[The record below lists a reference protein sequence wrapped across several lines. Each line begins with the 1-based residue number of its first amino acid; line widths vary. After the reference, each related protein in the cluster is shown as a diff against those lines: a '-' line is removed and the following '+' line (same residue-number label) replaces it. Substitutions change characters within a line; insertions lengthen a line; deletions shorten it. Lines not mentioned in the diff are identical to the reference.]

1 MPNQNI
7 PRVNGRVI
15 ANAHMTSSYYS
26 KNGLNK
32 LTEKN
37 FVETMLR
44 TKPDQYDKMM
54 IRLFTDTRLYS
65 NDLIDLV
72 MKSGKPFMVND
83 PNGVFTYKIKKRAE
97 LPKVIAVYKAG
108 TTTAF
113 SAGEKPGIDGQE
125 FDMIFDKQVFSVND
139 IITAHRYEQETQV
152 QVTSESERF
161 QNGFKYRVRAA
172 GASAADFVNLSF
184 LAVGVE
190 YFKVGNVLGEYST
203 SFSGLGLFDGDLE
216 VMADVLNQYGVEHTI
231 TDWADATK
239 LGQQT
244 DASGN
249 PLDITYYSVT
259 DPNAQSEK
267 TKIVGW
273 EPTVSRL
280 LRMEMLR
287 MRANMLMWGRQ
298 GNTVDEKGRPTRLK
312 PGLWQQLHLGNVIY
326 YDKGQFSLNLIR
338 SAIGDLF
345 YNRVKVSERRVKIY
359 TNRAG
364 MELASSAM
372 RKDFNNQN
380 MMLSADKFIDGKD
393 RLKQGYALQF
403 DHFMTTETGPV
414 EFVELEQLNEHA
426 TFLELGPNRK
436 TPPIFII
443 LDVSNEGGAN
453 IREVK
458 LATRPNMY
466 YQYIPGSVGFGN
478 QQTVIANKDPYS
490 TYVMKDFG
498 GIFLEDPT
506 RTVIIKE
513 YPRL

>member
-1 MPNQNI
+1 MPNQSI

-15 ANAHMTSSYYS
+15 ANAHMTSSFYS
-26 KNGLNK
+26 KNGLGK
-32 LTEKN
+32 LTDKN

-54 IRLFTDTRLYS
+54 IRLFTDTKLYS

-97 LPKVIAVYKAG
+97 LPKVIVNLASSIA
-108 TTTAF
+108 
-113 SAGEKPGIDGQE
+113 KPGIDGQE
-125 FDMIFDKQVFSVND
+125 FEIVFDKNVFVVND
-139 IITAHRYEQETQV
+139 IITAHRYEQETQIQIV
-152 QVTSESERF
+152 SEGEKY
-161 QNGFKYRVRAA
+161 QNGFKFRARA
-172 GASAADFVNLSF
+172 IGASSSDFVNQRF
-184 LAVGVE
+184 LQVGTE
-190 YFKVGNVLGEYST
+190 YFKIGNILGEYTT
-203 SFSGLGLFDGDLE
+203 SFSSLGLFDGNLE
-216 VMADVLNQYGVEHTI
+216 VMADVLQQYGVEHTI

-239 LGQQT
+239 LGMQT

-259 DPNAQSEK
+259 DPMAVGEK

-280 LRMEMLR
+280 LRMEMMR
-287 MRANMLMWGRQ
+287 MKANTLMWGRQ
-298 GNTVDEKGRPTRLK
+298 GNAKDEKGRPTRAK
-312 PGLWQQLHLGNVIY
+312 QGLWQQLHLGNVIY
-326 YDKGQFSLNLIR
+326 YDRGQFSLNLIR
-338 SAIGDLF
+338 AAVGDLF
-345 YNRVKVSERRVKIY
+345 YNRVLIKDRNVKIY
-359 TNRAG
+359 TNRSG
-364 MELASSAM
+364 MELAATAI
-372 RKDFNNQN
+372 RKDFNGQN
-380 MMLSADKFIDGKD
+380 FMVDAGKFMDGKD
-393 RLKQGYALQF
+393 RLKQGYAFQF

-426 TFLELGPNRK
+426 TFLELGPNKK

-443 LDVSNEGGAN
+443 LDISGQDDAG

-466 YQYIPGSVGFGN
+466 YQYIPGSVGFGS
-478 QQTVIANKDPYS
+478 QQTVVASKDPYS
-490 TYVMKDFG
+490 TYMMKDFA

-506 RTVIIKE
+506 KTVIIKE
-513 YPRL
+513 FPRI

>member
-1 MPNQNI
+1 MPNQSI

-15 ANAHMTSSYYS
+15 ANAHMTSSFYS
-26 KNGLNK
+26 KNGLGK
-32 LTEKN
+32 LTDKN

-54 IRLFTDTRLYS
+54 IRLFTDTKLYS

-97 LPKVIAVYKAG
+97 LPKVIVNLASSIA
-108 TTTAF
+108 
-113 SAGEKPGIDGQE
+113 KPGIDGQE
-125 FDMIFDKQVFSVND
+125 FEIVFDKNVFVVND

-152 QVTSESERF
+152 QIVSEGEKY
-161 QNGFKYRVRAA
+161 QNGFKFRARA
-172 GASAADFVNLSF
+172 IGASGSDFVNQRF
-184 LAVGVE
+184 LQVGTE
-190 YFKVGNVLGEYST
+190 YFKIGNILGEYTT
-203 SFSGLGLFDGDLE
+203 SFSSLGLFDGNLE
-216 VMADVLNQYGVEHTI
+216 VMADVLQQYGVEHTI

-239 LGQQT
+239 LGVQT

-259 DPNAQSEK
+259 DPMAMGEK

-280 LRMEMLR
+280 LRMEMMR
-287 MRANMLMWGRQ
+287 MKANTLMWGRQ
-298 GNTVDEKGRPTRLK
+298 GNAKDEKGRPTRAK
-312 PGLWQQLHLGNVIY
+312 QGLWQQLHLGNVIY
-326 YDKGQFSLNLIR
+326 YDRGQFSLNLIR
-338 SAIGDLF
+338 AAVGDLF
-345 YNRVKVSERRVKIY
+345 YNRVLIKDRSVKIY
-359 TNRAG
+359 TNRSG
-364 MELASSAM
+364 MELAATAI
-372 RKDFNNQN
+372 RKDFNGQN
-380 MMLSADKFIDGKD
+380 FMVDAGKFMDGKD
-393 RLKQGYALQF
+393 RLKQGYAFQF

-426 TFLELGPNRK
+426 TFLELGPNKK

-443 LDVSNEGGAN
+443 LDISGQDDAG

-458 LATRPNMY
+458 LSTRPNMY
-466 YQYIPGSVGFGN
+466 YQYIPGSVGFGA
-478 QQTVIANKDPYS
+478 QQTVVASKDPYS
-490 TYVMKDFG
+490 TYMMKDFA

-506 RTVIIKE
+506 KSVIIKE
-513 YPRL
+513 FPRI

>member
-1 MPNQNI
+1 MPNQSI

-15 ANAHMTSSYYS
+15 ANAHMTSSFYS
-26 KNGLNK
+26 KNGLGK
-32 LTEKN
+32 LTDKN

-54 IRLFTDTRLYS
+54 IRLFTDTKLYS

-97 LPKVIAVYKAG
+97 LPKVIVNLASSIA
-108 TTTAF
+108 
-113 SAGEKPGIDGQE
+113 KPGIDGQE
-125 FDMIFDKQVFSVND
+125 FEIVFDKNVFVVND
-139 IITAHRYEQETQV
+139 IITAHRYEQETQIQIV
-152 QVTSESERF
+152 NEGEKY
-161 QNGFKYRVRAA
+161 QNGFKFRARA
-172 GASAADFVNLSF
+172 IGASGSDFVNQRF
-184 LAVGVE
+184 LQVGTE
-190 YFKVGNVLGEYST
+190 YFKIGNILGEYTT
-203 SFSGLGLFDGDLE
+203 SFSSLGLFDGNLE
-216 VMADVLNQYGVEHTI
+216 VMADVLQQYGVEHTI

-239 LGQQT
+239 LGVQT

-259 DPNAQSEK
+259 DPMAMGEK

-280 LRMEMLR
+280 LRMEMMR
-287 MRANMLMWGRQ
+287 MKANTLMWGRQ
-298 GNTVDEKGRPTRLK
+298 GNAKDEKGRPTRAK
-312 PGLWQQLHLGNVIY
+312 QGLWQQLHLGNVIY
-326 YDKGQFSLNLIR
+326 YDRGQFSLNLIR
-338 SAIGDLF
+338 AAVGDLF
-345 YNRVKVSERRVKIY
+345 YNRVLIKDRSVKIY
-359 TNRAG
+359 TNRSG
-364 MELASSAM
+364 MELAATAI
-372 RKDFNNQN
+372 RKDFNGQN
-380 MMLSADKFIDGKD
+380 FMVDAGKFMDGKD
-393 RLKQGYALQF
+393 RLKQGYAFQF

-426 TFLELGPNRK
+426 TFLELGPNKK

-443 LDVSNEGGAN
+443 LDISGQDDAG

-466 YQYIPGSVGFGN
+466 YQYIPGSVGFGA
-478 QQTVIANKDPYS
+478 QQTVVASKDPYS
-490 TYVMKDFG
+490 TYMMKDFA

-506 RTVIIKE
+506 KSVIIKE
-513 YPRL
+513 FPRI

>member
-1 MPNQNI
+1 MPNQSI

-15 ANAHMTSSYYS
+15 ANAHMTSSFYS
-26 KNGLNK
+26 KNGLGK
-32 LTEKN
+32 LTDKN

-54 IRLFTDTRLYS
+54 IRLFTDTKLYS

-97 LPKVIAVYKAG
+97 LPKVIINLASSIA
-108 TTTAF
+108 
-113 SAGEKPGIDGQE
+113 KPGIDGQE
-125 FDMIFDKQVFSVND
+125 FEIVFDKNVFVVND
-139 IITAHRYEQETQV
+139 IITAHRYEQETQIQIV
-152 QVTSESERF
+152 NEGEKY
-161 QNGFKYRVRAA
+161 QNGFKFRARA
-172 GASAADFVNLSF
+172 IGASGSDFVNQRF
-184 LAVGVE
+184 LQVGTE
-190 YFKVGNVLGEYST
+190 YFKIGNILGEYTT
-203 SFSGLGLFDGDLE
+203 SFSSLGMFDGNLE
-216 VMADVLNQYGVEHTI
+216 VMADVLQQYGVEHTI

-239 LGQQT
+239 LGMQT

-259 DPNAQSEK
+259 DPMAMGEK

-280 LRMEMLR
+280 LRMEMMR
-287 MRANMLMWGRQ
+287 MKANTLMWGRQ
-298 GNTVDEKGRPTRLK
+298 GNAKDEKGRPTRAK
-312 PGLWQQLHLGNVIY
+312 QGLWQQLHLGNVIY
-326 YDKGQFSLNLIR
+326 YDRGQFSLNLIR
-338 SAIGDLF
+338 AAVGDLF
-345 YNRVKVSERRVKIY
+345 YNRVLIKDRNVKIY
-359 TNRAG
+359 TNRSG
-364 MELASSAM
+364 MELAATAI
-372 RKDFNNQN
+372 RKDFNGQN
-380 MMLSADKFIDGKD
+380 FMVDAGKFMDGKD
-393 RLKQGYALQF
+393 RLKQGYAFQF

-426 TFLELGPNRK
+426 TFLELGPNKK

-443 LDVSNEGGAN
+443 LDISGQDDAG

-466 YQYIPGSVGFGN
+466 YQYIPGSVGFGS
-478 QQTVIANKDPYS
+478 QQTVVASKDPYS
-490 TYVMKDFG
+490 TYMMKDFA

-506 RTVIIKE
+506 KTVIIKE
-513 YPRL
+513 FPRI

>member
-1 MPNQNI
+1 MPNQSI

-15 ANAHMTSSYYS
+15 ANAHMTSSFYS
-26 KNGLNK
+26 KNGLGK
-32 LTEKN
+32 LTDKN

-54 IRLFTDTRLYS
+54 IRLFTDTKLYS

-97 LPKVIAVYKAG
+97 LPKVIVNLASSIA
-108 TTTAF
+108 
-113 SAGEKPGIDGQE
+113 KPGIDGQE
-125 FDMIFDKQVFSVND
+125 FEIVFDKNVFVVND

-152 QVTSESERF
+152 QIVSEGEKY
-161 QNGFKYRVRAA
+161 QNGFKFRARA
-172 GASAADFVNLSF
+172 IGASGSDFVNQRF
-184 LAVGVE
+184 LQVGTE
-190 YFKVGNVLGEYST
+190 YFKIGNILGEYTT
-203 SFSGLGLFDGDLE
+203 SFSSLGMFDGNLE
-216 VMADVLNQYGVEHTI
+216 VMADVLQQYGVEHTI

-239 LGQQT
+239 LGMQT

-259 DPNAQSEK
+259 DPMAMGEK

-280 LRMEMLR
+280 LRMEMMR
-287 MRANMLMWGRQ
+287 MKANTLMWGRQ
-298 GNTVDEKGRPTRLK
+298 GNAKDEKGRPTRAK
-312 PGLWQQLHLGNVIY
+312 QGLWQQLHLGNVIY
-326 YDKGQFSLNLIR
+326 YDRGQFSLNLIR
-338 SAIGDLF
+338 AAVGDLF
-345 YNRVKVSERRVKIY
+345 YNRVLIKDRNVKIY
-359 TNRAG
+359 TNRSG
-364 MELASSAM
+364 MELAATAI
-372 RKDFNNQN
+372 RKDFNGQN
-380 MMLSADKFIDGKD
+380 FMVDAGKFMDGKD
-393 RLKQGYALQF
+393 RLKQGYAFQF

-426 TFLELGPNRK
+426 TFLELGPNKK

-443 LDVSNEGGAN
+443 LDISGQDDAG

-466 YQYIPGSVGFGN
+466 YQYIPGSVGFGS
-478 QQTVIANKDPYS
+478 QQTVVASKDPYS
-490 TYVMKDFG
+490 TYMMKDFA

-506 RTVIIKE
+506 KTVIIKE
-513 YPRL
+513 FPRI

>member
-1 MPNQNI
+1 MPNQSI

-15 ANAHMTSSYYS
+15 ANAHMTSSFYS
-26 KNGLNK
+26 KNGLGK
-32 LTEKN
+32 LTDKN

-54 IRLFTDTRLYS
+54 IRLFTDTKLYS

-97 LPKVIAVYKAG
+97 LPKVIVNLASSIA
-108 TTTAF
+108 
-113 SAGEKPGIDGQE
+113 KPGIDGQE
-125 FDMIFDKQVFSVND
+125 FEIVFDKNVFVVND
-139 IITAHRYEQETQV
+139 IITAHRYEQETQIQIV
-152 QVTSESERF
+152 SEGEKY
-161 QNGFKYRVRAA
+161 QNGFKFRARA
-172 GASAADFVNLSF
+172 IGASGSDFVNQRF
-184 LAVGVE
+184 LQVGTE
-190 YFKVGNVLGEYST
+190 YFKIGNILGEYTT
-203 SFSGLGLFDGDLE
+203 SFSSLGLFDGNLE
-216 VMADVLNQYGVEHTI
+216 VMADVLQQYGVEHTI

-239 LGQQT
+239 LGVQT

-259 DPNAQSEK
+259 DPMAMGEK

-280 LRMEMLR
+280 LRMEMMR
-287 MRANMLMWGRQ
+287 MKANTLMWGRQ
-298 GNTVDEKGRPTRLK
+298 GNAKDEKGRPTRAK
-312 PGLWQQLHLGNVIY
+312 QGLWQQLHLGNVIY
-326 YDKGQFSLNLIR
+326 YDRGQFSLNLIR
-338 SAIGDLF
+338 AAVGDLF
-345 YNRVKVSERRVKIY
+345 YNRVLIKDRSVKIY
-359 TNRAG
+359 TNRSG
-364 MELASSAM
+364 MELAATAI
-372 RKDFNNQN
+372 RKDFNGQN
-380 MMLSADKFIDGKD
+380 FMVDAGKFMDGKD
-393 RLKQGYALQF
+393 RLKQGYAFQF

-426 TFLELGPNRK
+426 TFLELGPNKK

-443 LDVSNEGGAN
+443 LDISGQDDAG

-466 YQYIPGSVGFGN
+466 YQYIPGSVGFGS
-478 QQTVIANKDPYS
+478 QQTVVASKDPYS
-490 TYVMKDFG
+490 TYMMKDFA

-506 RTVIIKE
+506 KSVIIKE
-513 YPRL
+513 FPRL

>member
-1 MPNQNI
+1 MPNQSI

-15 ANAHMTSSYYS
+15 ANAHMTSSFYS
-26 KNGLNK
+26 KNGLGK
-32 LTEKN
+32 LTDKN

-54 IRLFTDTRLYS
+54 IRLFTDTKLYS

-97 LPKVIAVYKAG
+97 LPKVIVNLASSIA
-108 TTTAF
+108 
-113 SAGEKPGIDGQE
+113 KPGIDGQE
-125 FDMIFDKQVFSVND
+125 FEIVFDKNVFVVND

-152 QVTSESERF
+152 QIVSEGEKY
-161 QNGFKYRVRAA
+161 QNGFKFRARA
-172 GASAADFVNLSF
+172 IGASGSDFVNQRF
-184 LAVGVE
+184 LQVGTE
-190 YFKVGNVLGEYST
+190 YFKIGNILGEYTT
-203 SFSGLGLFDGDLE
+203 SFSSLGMFDGNLE
-216 VMADVLNQYGVEHTI
+216 VMADVLQQYGVEHTI

-239 LGQQT
+239 LGMQT

-259 DPNAQSEK
+259 DPMAMGEK

-280 LRMEMLR
+280 LRMEMMR
-287 MRANMLMWGRQ
+287 MKANTLMWGRQ
-298 GNTVDEKGRPTRLK
+298 GNGKDEKGRPTRAK
-312 PGLWQQLHLGNVIY
+312 QGLWQQLHLGNVIY
-326 YDKGQFSLNLIR
+326 YDRGQFSLNLIR
-338 SAIGDLF
+338 AAVGDLF
-345 YNRVKVSERRVKIY
+345 YNRVLIKDRSVKIY
-359 TNRAG
+359 TNRSG
-364 MELASSAM
+364 MELAATAI
-372 RKDFNNQN
+372 RKDFNGQN
-380 MMLSADKFIDGKD
+380 FMVDAGKFMDGKD
-393 RLKQGYALQF
+393 RLKQGYAFQF

-426 TFLELGPNRK
+426 TFLELGPNKK

-443 LDVSNEGGAN
+443 LDISGQDDAG

-466 YQYIPGSVGFGN
+466 YQYIPGSVGFGA
-478 QQTVIANKDPYS
+478 QQTVVASKDPYS
-490 TYVMKDFG
+490 TYMMKDFA

-506 RTVIIKE
+506 KSVIIKE
-513 YPRL
+513 FPRI

>member
-1 MPNQNI
+1 MPNQSI

-15 ANAHMTSSYYS
+15 ANAHMTSSFYS
-26 KNGLNK
+26 KNGLGK
-32 LTEKN
+32 LTDKN

-54 IRLFTDTRLYS
+54 IRLFTDTKLYS

-97 LPKVIAVYKAG
+97 LPKVIVNLASSIA
-108 TTTAF
+108 
-113 SAGEKPGIDGQE
+113 KPGIDGQE
-125 FDMIFDKQVFSVND
+125 FEIVFDKNVFVVND

-152 QVTSESERF
+152 QIVSEGEKY
-161 QNGFKYRVRAA
+161 QNGFKFRARA
-172 GASAADFVNLSF
+172 IGASSSDFVNQRF
-184 LAVGVE
+184 LQIGTE
-190 YFKVGNVLGEYST
+190 YFKIGNILGEYTT
-203 SFSGLGLFDGDLE
+203 SFSSLGLFDGNLE
-216 VMADVLNQYGVEHTI
+216 VMADVLQQYGVEHTI

-239 LGQQT
+239 LGMQT

-259 DPNAQSEK
+259 DPMAMGEK

-280 LRMEMLR
+280 LRMEMMR
-287 MRANMLMWGRQ
+287 MKANTLMWGRQ
-298 GNTVDEKGRPTRLK
+298 GNAKDEKGRPTRAK
-312 PGLWQQLHLGNVIY
+312 QGLWQQLHLGNVIY
-326 YDKGQFSLNLIR
+326 YDRGQFSLNLIR
-338 SAIGDLF
+338 AAVGDLF
-345 YNRVKVSERRVKIY
+345 YNRVLIKDRSVKIY
-359 TNRAG
+359 TNRSG
-364 MELASSAM
+364 MELAATAI
-372 RKDFNNQN
+372 RKDFNGQN
-380 MMLSADKFIDGKD
+380 FMVDAGKFMDGKD
-393 RLKQGYALQF
+393 RLKQGYAFQF

-426 TFLELGPNRK
+426 TFLELGPNKK

-443 LDVSNEGGAN
+443 LDISGQDDAG

-466 YQYIPGSVGFGN
+466 YQYIPGSVGFGA
-478 QQTVIANKDPYS
+478 QQTVVASKDPYS
-490 TYVMKDFG
+490 TYMMKDFA

-506 RTVIIKE
+506 KSVIIKE
-513 YPRL
+513 FPRI

>member
-1 MPNQNI
+1 MPNLSM
-7 PRVNGRVI
+7 PRVNGKVI
-15 ANAHMTSSYYS
+15 ANSHMTSSYYS

-37 FVETMLR
+37 FVETMLK

-97 LPKVIAVYKAG
+97 LPKVIATYAASS
-108 TTTAF
+108 T
-113 SAGEKPGIDGQE
+113 SAIGSRPGIDGQE
-125 FDMIFDKQVFSVND
+125 FDVVFDKQAFTVND
-139 IITAHRYEQETQV
+139 IITAHRYEQETQIQIV
-152 QVTSESERF
+152 AEPERF
-161 QNGFKYRVRAA
+161 QNGFKYRCRAA
-172 GASAADFVNLSF
+172 GSTAADFVNVRF
-184 LAVGVE
+184 LVVGVE
-190 YFKVGNVLGEYST
+190 YFKVGNVLGEYTT
-203 SFSGLGLFDGDLE
+203 SFSGLGLFDGHLE

-239 LGQQT
+239 LGAQT
-244 DASGN
+244 DATGN
-249 PLDITYYSVT
+249 PLDISYYSVT
-259 DPNAQSEK
+259 DPNADGEK

-298 GNTVDEKGRPTRLK
+298 GNTKDEKGRPTRLK
-312 PGLWQQLHLGNVIY
+312 PGLWQQLHLGNVLY
-326 YDKGQFSLNLIR
+326 YDRGQFSLNLLR

-345 YNRVKVSERRVKIY
+345 YNRVKIADRYVKVY

-364 MELASSAM
+364 MELASLSI

-380 MMLSADKFIDGKD
+380 MTLNADKFLDGKD

-414 EFVELEQLNEHA
+414 EFIELEQLNEHA
-426 TFLELGPNRK
+426 TFLELGPNKK

-443 LDVSNEGGAN
+443 MDVSNEGGAN

-458 LATRPNMY
+458 LSTRPNMY
-466 YQYIPGSVGFGN
+466 YQYIAGSVGFG
-478 QQTVIANKDPYS
+478 QSQTVIANKDPYS
-490 TYVMKDFG
+490 TYIMKDFC

>member
-1 MPNQNI
+1 MPNQSI

-15 ANAHMTSSYYS
+15 ANAHMTSSFYS
-26 KNGLNK
+26 KNGLGK
-32 LTEKN
+32 LTDKN

-54 IRLFTDTRLYS
+54 IRLFTDTKLYS

-97 LPKVIAVYKAG
+97 LPKVIVNLASSIA
-108 TTTAF
+108 
-113 SAGEKPGIDGQE
+113 KPGIDGQE
-125 FDMIFDKQVFSVND
+125 FEIVFDKNVFVVND
-139 IITAHRYEQETQV
+139 IITAHRYEQETQIQIV
-152 QVTSESERF
+152 NEGEKY
-161 QNGFKYRVRAA
+161 QNGFKFRARA
-172 GASAADFVNLSF
+172 IGASGSDFVNQRF
-184 LAVGVE
+184 LQVGTE
-190 YFKVGNVLGEYST
+190 YFKIGNILGEYTT
-203 SFSGLGLFDGDLE
+203 SFSSLGLFDGNLE
-216 VMADVLNQYGVEHTI
+216 VMADVLQQYGVEHTI

-239 LGQQT
+239 LGVQT

-259 DPNAQSEK
+259 DPMAMGEK

-280 LRMEMLR
+280 LRMEMMR
-287 MRANMLMWGRQ
+287 MKANTLMWGRQ
-298 GNTVDEKGRPTRLK
+298 GNAKDEKGRPTRAK
-312 PGLWQQLHLGNVIY
+312 QGLWQQLHLGNVIY
-326 YDKGQFSLNLIR
+326 YDRGQFSLNLIR
-338 SAIGDLF
+338 AAVGDLF
-345 YNRVKVSERRVKIY
+345 YNRVLIKDRSVKIY
-359 TNRAG
+359 TNRSG
-364 MELASSAM
+364 MELAATAI
-372 RKDFNNQN
+372 RKDFNGQN
-380 MMLSADKFIDGKD
+380 FMVDAGKFMDGKD
-393 RLKQGYALQF
+393 RLKQGYAFQF

-426 TFLELGPNRK
+426 TFLELGPNKK

-443 LDVSNEGGAN
+443 LDISGQDDAG

-466 YQYIPGSVGFGN
+466 YQYIPGSVGFGS
-478 QQTVIANKDPYS
+478 QQTVVASKDPYS
-490 TYVMKDFG
+490 TYMMKDFA

-506 RTVIIKE
+506 KSVIIKE
-513 YPRL
+513 FPRI

>member
-7 PRVNGRVI
+7 PRVNGRII

-32 LTEKN
+32 LTDKN

-72 MKSGKPFMVND
+72 MKSGKPFSVND
-83 PNGVFTYKIKKRAE
+83 PNGVFTYKIKKRAD
-97 LPKVIAVYKAG
+97 LPKVIAVYAAG
-108 TTTAF
+108 ST
-113 SAGEKPGIDGQE
+113 SAIGAKPGIDGQE
-125 FDMIFDKQVFSVND
+125 FDIVFDKQVFSVND
-139 IITAHRYEQETQV
+139 IITSHRYEQEVQV
-152 QVTSESERF
+152 QIVDEGVRF
-161 QNGFKYRVRAA
+161 QNAFKYRCRAA
-172 GASAADFVNLSF
+172 GANATDFVATRF
-184 LAVGVE
+184 LGVGVE

-203 SFSGLGLFDGDLE
+203 SFSGLGLFDGNLE

-239 LGQQT
+239 LGAQT
-244 DASGN
+244 DAAGN
-249 PLDITYYSVT
+249 PMDITYYSVT
-259 DPNAQSEK
+259 DPNAQGEK

-287 MRANMLMWGRQ
+287 MKANMLMWGRQ
-298 GNTVDEKGRPTRLK
+298 GNTKDEKGRPTRLK

-326 YDKGQFSLNLIR
+326 YDRGQFSLNLLR

-345 YNRVKVSERRVKIY
+345 YNRVKVADRYVKVY

-364 MELASSAM
+364 MELASTAM
-372 RKDFNNQN
+372 RKDFNNSN
-380 MMLSADKFIDGKD
+380 MMLSADKFMDGKD

-414 EFVELEQLNEHA
+414 EFIELEQLNEHA
-426 TFLELGPNRK
+426 TFLELGPNK
-436 TPPIFII
+436 KVAPIFII
-443 LDVSNEGGAN
+443 MDVSNDGGAN

-466 YQYIPGSVGFGN
+466 YQYIPGSVGFGS

-490 TYVMKDFG
+490 TYIMKDFC

>member
-1 MPNQNI
+1 MPNQSI
-7 PRVNGRVI
+7 PRVNGRII
-15 ANAHMTSSYYS
+15 ANAHSTSSYYAKS
-26 KNGLNK
+26 GLNK
-32 LTEKN
+32 FTDKN

-44 TKPDQYDKMM
+44 TKPEQYDKLM

-65 NDLIDLV
+65 NDLLDTV
-72 MKSGKPFMVND
+72 MKSEKPFMVND

-97 LPKVIAVYKAG
+97 LPKVIVNLA
-108 TTTAF
+108 
-113 SAGEKPGIDGQE
+113 SAIAKPGVDGQE
-125 FDMIFDKQVFSVND
+125 FEIVFDKNAFAVND
-139 IITAHRYEQETQV
+139 IITAHRYEQETQIQIV
-152 QVTSESERF
+152 SEGERY
-161 QNGFKYRVRAA
+161 QNGYKFRCRAA
-172 GASAADFVNLSF
+172 NANASDYVNQRF
-184 LAVGVE
+184 LAIGVE
-190 YFKVGNVLGEYST
+190 YFKVGNVLGEYTT
-203 SFSGLGLFDGDLE
+203 SFSGLGLFDGNLE

-239 LGQQT
+239 LGMQT

-249 PLDITYYSVT
+249 PMDITYYSVT
-259 DPNAQSEK
+259 DPMAEGEK

-287 MRANMLMWGRQ
+287 MKANMLMWGRQ
-298 GNTVDEKGRPTRLK
+298 GNTKDEKGRPTRLK
-312 PGLWQQLHLGNVIY
+312 AGLWQQLHLGNVIY

-338 SAIGDLF
+338 SAVGDLF
-345 YNRVKVSERRVKIY
+345 YNRVKIEDRKVKIY

-364 MELASSAM
+364 MELASTAI
-372 RKDFNNQN
+372 RKDFNGQN
-380 MMLSADKFIDGKD
+380 FMVPGDKFMDGKD

-403 DHFMTTETGPV
+403 DHFMTVETGEV
-414 EFVELEQLNEHA
+414 QFVELEQLNMHA
-426 TFLELGPNRK
+426 TFLELGPNKK

-443 LDVSNEGGAN
+443 LDLSGSEGSG

-466 YQYIPGSVGFGN
+466 YQYIPGSVGFGS

-490 TYVMKDFG
+490 TYIMKDFA

-506 RTVIIKE
+506 KSVIIKE
-513 YPRL
+513 FPRL

>member
-1 MPNQNI
+1 MPNQSI

-15 ANAHMTSSYYS
+15 ANAHMTSSFYS
-26 KNGLNK
+26 KNGLGK
-32 LTEKN
+32 LTDKN

-54 IRLFTDTRLYS
+54 IRLFTDTKLYS

-97 LPKVIAVYKAG
+97 LPKVIVNLASSIA
-108 TTTAF
+108 
-113 SAGEKPGIDGQE
+113 KPGIDGQE
-125 FDMIFDKQVFSVND
+125 FEIVFDKNVFVVND

-152 QVTSESERF
+152 QIVSEGEKY
-161 QNGFKYRVRAA
+161 QNGFKFRARA
-172 GASAADFVNLSF
+172 IGASGSDFVNQRF
-184 LAVGVE
+184 LQVGTE
-190 YFKVGNVLGEYST
+190 YFKIGNILGEYTT
-203 SFSGLGLFDGDLE
+203 SFSSLGMFDGNLE
-216 VMADVLNQYGVEHTI
+216 VMADVLQQYGVEHTI

-239 LGQQT
+239 LGMQT

-259 DPNAQSEK
+259 DPMAMGEK

-280 LRMEMLR
+280 LRMEMMR
-287 MRANMLMWGRQ
+287 MKANTLMWGRQ
-298 GNTVDEKGRPTRLK
+298 GNAKDEKGRPTRAK
-312 PGLWQQLHLGNVIY
+312 QGLWQQLHLGNVIY
-326 YDKGQFSLNLIR
+326 YDRGQFSLNLIR
-338 SAIGDLF
+338 AAVGDLF
-345 YNRVKVSERRVKIY
+345 YNRVLIKDRSVKIY
-359 TNRAG
+359 TNRSG
-364 MELASSAM
+364 MELAATAI
-372 RKDFNNQN
+372 RKDFNGQN
-380 MMLSADKFIDGKD
+380 FMVDAGKFMDGKD
-393 RLKQGYALQF
+393 RLKQGYAFQF

-426 TFLELGPNRK
+426 TFLELGPNKK

-443 LDVSNEGGAN
+443 LDISGQDDAG

-466 YQYIPGSVGFGN
+466 YQYIPGSVGFGA
-478 QQTVIANKDPYS
+478 QQTVVASKDPYS
-490 TYVMKDFG
+490 TYMMKDFA

-506 RTVIIKE
+506 KSVIIKE
-513 YPRL
+513 FPRI

>member
-1 MPNQNI
+1 MPNQSI

-15 ANAHMTSSYYS
+15 ANAHMTSSFYS
-26 KNGLNK
+26 KNGLGK
-32 LTEKN
+32 LTDKN

-54 IRLFTDTRLYS
+54 IRLFTDTKLYS

-97 LPKVIAVYKAG
+97 LPKVIVNLASSIA
-108 TTTAF
+108 
-113 SAGEKPGIDGQE
+113 KPGIDGQE
-125 FDMIFDKQVFSVND
+125 FEIVFDKNVFVVND

-152 QVTSESERF
+152 QIVSEGEKY
-161 QNGFKYRVRAA
+161 QNGFKFRARA
-172 GASAADFVNLSF
+172 IGASGSDFVNQRF
-184 LAVGVE
+184 LQVGTE
-190 YFKVGNVLGEYST
+190 YFKIGNILGEYTT
-203 SFSGLGLFDGDLE
+203 SFSSLGMFDGNLE
-216 VMADVLNQYGVEHTI
+216 VMADVLQQYGVEHTI

-239 LGQQT
+239 LGMQT

-259 DPNAQSEK
+259 DPMAMGEK

-280 LRMEMLR
+280 LRMEMMR
-287 MRANMLMWGRQ
+287 MKANTLMWGRQ
-298 GNTVDEKGRPTRLK
+298 GNAKDEKGRPTRAK
-312 PGLWQQLHLGNVIY
+312 QGLWQQLHLGNVIY
-326 YDKGQFSLNLIR
+326 YDRGQFSLNLIR
-338 SAIGDLF
+338 AAVGDLF
-345 YNRVKVSERRVKIY
+345 YNRVLIKDRNVKIY
-359 TNRAG
+359 TNRSG
-364 MELASSAM
+364 MELAATAI
-372 RKDFNNQN
+372 RKDFNGQN
-380 MMLSADKFIDGKD
+380 FMVDAGKFMDGKD
-393 RLKQGYALQF
+393 RLKQGYAFQF

-426 TFLELGPNRK
+426 TFLELGPNKK

-443 LDVSNEGGAN
+443 LDISGQDDAG

-466 YQYIPGSVGFGN
+466 YQYIPGSVGFGS
-478 QQTVIANKDPYS
+478 QQTVVASKDPYS
-490 TYVMKDFG
+490 TYMMKDFA

-506 RTVIIKE
+506 KSVIIKE
-513 YPRL
+513 FPRI

>member
-1 MPNQNI
+1 MPNQSI

-15 ANAHMTSSYYS
+15 ANAHMTSSFYS
-26 KNGLNK
+26 KNGLGK
-32 LTEKN
+32 LTDKN

-54 IRLFTDTRLYS
+54 IRLFTDTKLYS

-97 LPKVIAVYKAG
+97 LPKVIVNLASSIA
-108 TTTAF
+108 
-113 SAGEKPGIDGQE
+113 KPGIDGQE
-125 FDMIFDKQVFSVND
+125 FEIVFDKNVFVVND
-139 IITAHRYEQETQV
+139 IITAHRYEQETQIQIV
-152 QVTSESERF
+152 SEGEKY
-161 QNGFKYRVRAA
+161 QNGFKFRARA
-172 GASAADFVNLSF
+172 IGASSSDFVNQRF
-184 LAVGVE
+184 LQVGTE
-190 YFKVGNVLGEYST
+190 YFKIGNILGEYTT
-203 SFSGLGLFDGDLE
+203 SFSSLGLFDGNLE
-216 VMADVLNQYGVEHTI
+216 VMADVLQQYGVEHTI

-239 LGQQT
+239 LGMQT

-259 DPNAQSEK
+259 DPMAMGEK

-280 LRMEMLR
+280 LRMEMMR
-287 MRANMLMWGRQ
+287 MKANTLMWGRQ
-298 GNTVDEKGRPTRLK
+298 GNAKDEKGRPTRAK
-312 PGLWQQLHLGNVIY
+312 QGLWQQLHLGNVIY
-326 YDKGQFSLNLIR
+326 YDRGQFSLNLIR
-338 SAIGDLF
+338 AAVGDLF
-345 YNRVKVSERRVKIY
+345 YNRVLIKDRNVKIY
-359 TNRAG
+359 TNRSG
-364 MELASSAM
+364 MELAATAI
-372 RKDFNNQN
+372 RKDFNGQN
-380 MMLSADKFIDGKD
+380 FMVDAGKFMDGKD
-393 RLKQGYALQF
+393 RLKQGYAFQF

-426 TFLELGPNRK
+426 TFLELGPNKK

-443 LDVSNEGGAN
+443 LDISGQDDAG

-466 YQYIPGSVGFGN
+466 YQYIPGSVGFGS
-478 QQTVIANKDPYS
+478 QQTVVASKDPYS
-490 TYVMKDFG
+490 TYMMKDFA

-506 RTVIIKE
+506 KTVIIKE
-513 YPRL
+513 FPRI

>member
-1 MPNQNI
+1 MPNQSI

-15 ANAHMTSSYYS
+15 ANAHMTSSFYS
-26 KNGLNK
+26 KNGLGK
-32 LTEKN
+32 LTDKN

-54 IRLFTDTRLYS
+54 IRLFTDTKLYS

-97 LPKVIAVYKAG
+97 LPKVIVNLASSIA
-108 TTTAF
+108 
-113 SAGEKPGIDGQE
+113 KPGIDGQE
-125 FDMIFDKQVFSVND
+125 FEIVFDKNVFVVND

-152 QVTSESERF
+152 QVVSEGEKY
-161 QNGFKYRVRAA
+161 QNGFKFRARA
-172 GASAADFVNLSF
+172 IGASGSDFVNQRF
-184 LAVGVE
+184 LQIGTE
-190 YFKVGNVLGEYST
+190 YFKIGNILGEYTT
-203 SFSGLGLFDGDLE
+203 SFSSLGLFDGNLE
-216 VMADVLNQYGVEHTI
+216 VMADVLQQYGVEHTI

-239 LGQQT
+239 LGMQT

-259 DPNAQSEK
+259 DPMAMGEK

-280 LRMEMLR
+280 LRMEMMR
-287 MRANMLMWGRQ
+287 MKANTLMWGRQ
-298 GNTVDEKGRPTRLK
+298 GNAKDEKGRPTRAK
-312 PGLWQQLHLGNVIY
+312 QGLWQQLHLGNVIY
-326 YDKGQFSLNLIR
+326 YDRGQFSLNLIR
-338 SAIGDLF
+338 AAVGDLF
-345 YNRVKVSERRVKIY
+345 YNRVLIKDRSVKIY
-359 TNRAG
+359 TNRSG
-364 MELASSAM
+364 MELAATAI
-372 RKDFNNQN
+372 RKDFNGQN
-380 MMLSADKFIDGKD
+380 FMVDAGKFMDGKD
-393 RLKQGYALQF
+393 RLKQGYAFQF

-426 TFLELGPNRK
+426 TFLELGPNKK

-443 LDVSNEGGAN
+443 LDISGQDDAG

-466 YQYIPGSVGFGN
+466 YQYIPGSVGFGA
-478 QQTVIANKDPYS
+478 QQTVVASKDPYS
-490 TYVMKDFG
+490 TYMMKDFA

-506 RTVIIKE
+506 KSVIIKE
-513 YPRL
+513 FPRI